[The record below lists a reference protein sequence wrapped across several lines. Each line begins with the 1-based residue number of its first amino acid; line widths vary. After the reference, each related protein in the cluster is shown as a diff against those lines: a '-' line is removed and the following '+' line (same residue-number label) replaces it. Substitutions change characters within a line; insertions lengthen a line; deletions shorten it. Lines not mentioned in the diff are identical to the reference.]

1 MPLNCHLAIFLKL
14 IRGTP
19 PMVEK
24 RQLDKLTQ
32 SACEGKTD
40 TSDDGLDRTMDELN
54 LHKNL
59 EADKQKED

>member
-1 MPLNCHLAIFLKL
+1 
-14 IRGTP
+14 
-19 PMVEK
+19 MVEK

-59 EADKQKED
+59 EADNKKKTGAAR